1 MGILERTLR
10 AISPGWAAARERD
23 RLRLNAYEAANP
35 SRLHKAKKQS
45 QSADTSVFA
54 AGQSLREQARW
65 LDENHDLVIG
75 LFDKME
81 DRVIGA
87 HGIHVEPQPLDLEG
101 NLHSDFAGK
110 LSALWAEWSVRPEV
124 TGMFTRP
131 EAERLLLRSALRDGE
146 VFTQLVRGNV
156 PGLQHSTSVPFSLE
170 MLEADFV
177 PFNLNSSAGQQ
188 VRQGII
194 VNDWGVPSATAFTST
209 IRQI

>member
-1 MGILERTLR
+1 M
-10 AISPGWAAARERD
+10 
-23 RLRLNAYEAANP
+23 
-35 SRLHKAKKQS
+35 
-45 QSADTSVFA
+45 FA

-87 HGIHVEPQPLDLEG
+87 HGIHVEPQPLNLEG

-170 MLEADFV
+170 MLEADLFRSTLTA
-177 PFNLNSSAGQQ
+177 PPASRFARASSLTTG
-188 VRQGII
+188 
-194 VNDWGVPSATAFTST
+194 DVPSATAFTST
-209 IRQI
+209 TRQI

>member
-81 DRVIGA
+81 DRV
-87 HGIHVEPQPLDLEG
+87 
-101 NLHSDFAGK
+101 
-110 LSALWAEWSVRPEV
+110 
-124 TGMFTRP
+124 
-131 EAERLLLRSALRDGE
+131 
-146 VFTQLVRGNV
+146 
-156 PGLQHSTSVPFSLE
+156 
-170 MLEADFV
+170 
-177 PFNLNSSAGQQ
+177 
-188 VRQGII
+188 QG
-194 VNDWGVPSATAFTST
+194 
-209 IRQI
+209 